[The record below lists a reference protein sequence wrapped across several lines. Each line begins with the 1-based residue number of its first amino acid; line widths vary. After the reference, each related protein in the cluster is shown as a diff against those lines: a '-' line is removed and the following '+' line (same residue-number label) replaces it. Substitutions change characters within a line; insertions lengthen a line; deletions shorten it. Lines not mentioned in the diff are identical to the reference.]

1 MVFKKKFI
9 KKEEPLWKSF
19 QYALEGLKSGLSS
32 ERNLIIHFFI
42 MTLVIIG
49 GFLFQITI
57 TEWMICLI
65 LFGIV
70 ISAEL
75 MNTAIEATVDIC
87 SKEINPKAKLAK
99 DTAAAAVLV
108 LAFISCMI
116 GLLIFVPKVYEF
128 LEHI

>member
-1 MVFKKKFI
+1 MIFRKKFK

-19 QYALEGLKSGLSS
+19 QYALEGLSCCLSS
-32 ERNLIIHFFI
+32 ERNLGIHFFV

-57 TEWMICLI
+57 AEWIICLI
-65 LFGIV
+65 LFSAV

-75 MNTAIEATVDIC
+75 MNTAIETTVDIC
-87 SKEINPKAKLAK
+87 SPEINPKAKLAK

-108 LAFISCMI
+108 LAFTSCVI
-116 GLLIFVPKVYEF
+116 GLFIFVPRIYEF
-128 LEHI
+128 LERL